1 MKLAWIAAT
10 LLMTAGEAA
19 NAEADCSPAQE
30 LIGRAQSATDAKE
43 AEDLLRR
50 AVDMCPSYE
59 AYEALGELLA
69 QAPYHADRLRAVEAF
84 VSADSLASTAQ
95 SRANT
100 RFHYARLLD
109 DDEDPE
115 NANTLIQ
122 EAQTLDPSS
131 SAIRVLS
138 KRIEDEVRRPSQEHL
153 TRGLWNSMYKPL
165 RIASAKGSEAPA
177 AAPPARPSVT
187 IAIHFETGSVMTD
200 QETISNIAILAHV
213 LADKSHPEQRFIF
226 VGHADARGNEQT
238 NVELSRRRAEAI
250 YQTVVAMEPALSGRI
265 RIEGRGSSEP
275 LNPGHDE
282 HAYQANRRLQVLLD

>member
-1 MKLAWIAAT
+1 MKLAWIAAA
-10 LLMTAGEAA
+10 LLTVGEAS
-19 NAEADCSPAQE
+19 NAESDCSPAQE

-43 AEDLLRR
+43 AEGLLRR
-50 AVDMCPSYE
+50 AVDTCPSYE
-59 AYEALGELLA
+59 PYEALGELLA
-69 QAPYHADRLRAVEAF
+69 QAPHHADRLRAVDAF
-84 VSADSLASTAQ
+84 VSADSMASTAQ

-115 NANTLIQ
+115 NAYTLIQ

-131 SAIRVLS
+131 IAIRALS
-138 KRIEDEVRRPSQEHL
+138 KRIEDEVKRPSQEHL

-165 RIASAKGSEAPA
+165 RIASASKGSDAPA

-200 QETISNIAILAHV
+200 QETSSNIAILARV

-238 NVELSRRRAEAI
+238 NVELSKRRAEAI

-275 LNPGHDE
+275 INPGHDE